1 MNVNK
6 SLNNKEKGNLN
17 WNVFFNYN
25 LSNIKRIGSMLSRHE
40 FSIKYQLLVYLIMI
54 RFVCSLQE

>member
-17 WNVFFNYN
+17 LNVFFNYN

-40 FSIKYQLLVYLIMI
+40 FSIKYQLLVNLIMI
-54 RFVCSLQE
+54 RFVC

>member
-17 WNVFFNYN
+17 LNVFFNYN
-25 LSNIKRIGSMLSRHE
+25 LSNIKRIGSMLSRHQL
-40 FSIKYQLLVYLIMI
+40 SIKYQLLVNLIMI
-54 RFVCSLQE
+54 RFVC

>member
-25 LSNIKRIGSMLSRHE
+25 LSNIKRIGSMLSRHQL
-40 FSIKYQLLVYLIMI
+40 SIKYQLLVNLIMI
-54 RFVCSLQE
+54 RFVC